1 MQLIAF
7 QIYLWIAGLQGRY
20 RKSRWGNR
28 IDTEEPVASTVLP
41 WGAISAGNMQE
52 LQEDYY
58 AILGVEETATPDD
71 VRKAYLKLA
80 KKLHPDR
87 FPNDPEKKAEAQQQ
101 FAKVSRAHDVL
112 GDPKQREEYDALR
125 TLARNR
131 AALEMGA
138 PGASVGVSA
147 TVNPA
152 ITQQL
157 SAAKV
162 DSKES
167 WAAKHSDRAKECM
180 ERKRF
185 QEAETAIKEAIR
197 LDSSK
202 VKYHVQLAEIYVAR
216 GWKTLA
222 LTEVQTALR
231 LDPQD
236 SEAKQLELK
245 LKATQKAASN
255 EKEKKSS
262 GGFLDSI
269 SKLLGKK

>member
-1 MQLIAF
+1 
-7 QIYLWIAGLQGRY
+7 
-20 RKSRWGNR
+20 
-28 IDTEEPVASTVLP
+28 
-41 WGAISAGNMQE
+41 MQE

-58 AILGVEETATPDD
+58 AILGVEDNATPDD
-71 VRKAYLKLA
+71 IRKAYLKLA

-87 FPNDPEKKAEAQQQ
+87 FPNDPDKKAEAQQQ
-101 FAKVSRAHDVL
+101 FSKVSRAHDVL
-112 GDPKQREEYDALR
+112 GDPKQREEYDAIR
-125 TLARNR
+125 IFARNR
-131 AALEMGA
+131 AALDMGDPGTASSTTAPAGGAAGA
-138 PGASVGVSA
+138 PSGA
-147 TVNPA
+147 T
-152 ITQQL
+152 TQNL
-157 SAAKV
+157 SASKIE
-162 DSKES
+162 SKEN

-197 LDSSK
+197 LDPNK

-236 SEAKQLELK
+236 SDAKQLELK
-245 LKATQKAASN
+245 LKATQKAASGAD
-255 EKEKKSS
+255 KDKDKKGSG
-262 GGFLDSI
+262 GGFLDSL